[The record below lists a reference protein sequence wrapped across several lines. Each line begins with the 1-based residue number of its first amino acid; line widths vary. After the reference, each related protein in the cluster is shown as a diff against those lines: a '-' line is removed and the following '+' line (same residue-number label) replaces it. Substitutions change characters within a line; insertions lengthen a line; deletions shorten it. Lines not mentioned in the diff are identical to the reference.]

1 MGENDNPL
9 YPFVSVAS
17 NMHSVGTTLKIR
29 ELENKVMPGTGG
41 QKHNGCVRVDDE
53 SWSFDQ
59 GQLDFFTGRYPYYQD
74 LDKLDLNYV
83 NFEKAT
89 CTPVKFNVQ
98 KAPSAAE
105 FSDEFE
111 IEFIDEP

>member
-1 MGENDNPL
+1 
-9 YPFVSVAS
+9 
-17 NMHSVGTTLKIR
+17 
-29 ELENKVMPGTGG
+29 MPGTGG

-83 NFEKAT
+83 NIEKAA

-98 KAPSAAE
+98 KAPTAAE
-105 FSDEFE
+105 FSEEFE
-111 IEFIDEP
+111 IEFIDEPQEEEPFDIEIESSEEEKEAETESEGFFQ